1 LIRIFT
7 CGRSG
12 KLFDA
17 EAGVEGPDG
26 ERGAAFVPEQDEPTD
41 ADAVRVQELR
51 PPAPQ
56 ERALAIPTH
65 LHAPDL
71 AERAHDEGCG
81 LARSVLLAAAAG
93 SGVEGIGKLV
103 GDALQKQRSVGLVR
117 GVLHRAAGGRTC
129 STARKIGSTYQLVEG
144 RRHQNLELLDPGW
157 GTGVAG
163 RRHGA
168 SQHSLLRMLTV

>member
-56 ERALAIPTH
+56 ERALAIPAH

-81 LARSVLLAAAAG
+81 LARSVLLAAAG
-93 SGVEGIGKLV
+93 SGVEAIGKLV
-103 GDALQKQRSVGLVR
+103 GDALRKQRSLGLVR
-117 GVLHRAAGGRTC
+117 EVLHRRLASVRAQRRGRSAVLTSLWKEGGIITLSC
-129 STARKIGSTYQLVEG
+129 LI
-144 RRHQNLELLDPGW
+144 LDGAPG
-157 GTGVAG
+157 
-163 RRHGA
+163 
-168 SQHSLLRMLTV
+168 